1 MTERIFYSPA
11 AARFRDRGVPP
22 LDEGESALDAA
33 LDCRIAAL
41 TAWLEDHAP
50 SSREELASLDPEAR
64 DQVFWHH
71 GCLVALQSVQS
82 YMRRRRCTL
91 N

>member
-1 MTERIFYSPA
+1 MMERIIYSLA
-11 AARFRDRGVPP
+11 GGLRDRGVPP
-22 LDEGESALDAA
+22 LDEGESALDAV

-50 SSREELASLDPEAR
+50 SSGEELASLDPEAR
-64 DQVFWHH
+64 EQVFWHH
-71 GCLVALQSVQS
+71 GYLVALRSVQG
-82 YMRRRRCTL
+82 YMRRRRGTL

>member
-1 MTERIFYSPA
+1 MTERIIYSPA
-11 AARFRDRGVPP
+11 GGLRDRGVPP

-33 LDCRIAAL
+33 LDYQISAL

-64 DQVFWHH
+64 EQVFWHH
-71 GCLVALQSVQS
+71 GYLVALQSVQS